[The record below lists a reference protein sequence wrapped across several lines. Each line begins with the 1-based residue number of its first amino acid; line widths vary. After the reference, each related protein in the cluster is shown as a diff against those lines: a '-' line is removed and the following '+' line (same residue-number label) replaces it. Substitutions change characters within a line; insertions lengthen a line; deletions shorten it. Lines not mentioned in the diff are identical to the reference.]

1 MGVVIPS
8 EGFLSEMRTES
19 GPPTISEKGSHGTES
34 ESELG
39 GALWERGSAA
49 RPHLDLGLA
58 GSPLLLGPAPPSHPI
73 SKQRAVLGCVPPSKL
88 QSFTALSGEGIPPTS
103 LVWVLKPQP
112 DQNTLLLRKMQDGF
126 DQLCVQGKQPQS
138 QQEKPTEH
146 SNPREACKKPLSPSE
161 ATVSARP
168 LPRRPL

>member
-1 MGVVIPS
+1 MGRGVGEMGAVISS

-58 GSPLLLGPAPPSHPI
+58 GSPLLLGPTPPSHPI
-73 SKQRAVLGCVPPSKL
+73 SKQRAVLGCVTPSKL
-88 QSFTALSGEGIPPTS
+88 QSFTALSGEGFPPH
-103 LVWVLKPQP
+103 LAGVGPQ
-112 DQNTLLLRKMQDGF
+112 
-126 DQLCVQGKQPQS
+126 
-138 QQEKPTEH
+138 
-146 SNPREACKKPLSPSE
+146 
-161 ATVSARP
+161 ATAGPEYTVASRDARWF
-168 LPRRPL
+168 